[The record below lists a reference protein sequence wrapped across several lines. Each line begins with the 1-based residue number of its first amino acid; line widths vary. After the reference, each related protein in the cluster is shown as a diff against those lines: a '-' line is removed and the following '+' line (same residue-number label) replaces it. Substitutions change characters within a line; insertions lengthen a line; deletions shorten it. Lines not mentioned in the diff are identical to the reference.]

1 MIWVNIK
8 HLSFIFALKDTAGQE
23 QFHAL
28 NPIYYRE
35 AAGKLHCF
43 AASILNLAAIIVYDI
58 TDSGSFSKVET
69 WINELKLVVGDIK
82 IIFIVANKC
91 DREAHRKVTASAG
104 EE

>member
-1 MIWVNIK
+1 MRYCKNEFNERQKKTLNAGYLEKEAYVNHSKIKLMIWVNIK

-43 AASILNLAAIIVYDI
+43 A
-58 TDSGSFSKVET
+58 
-69 WINELKLVVGDIK
+69 
-82 IIFIVANKC
+82 
-91 DREAHRKVTASAG
+91 
-104 EE
+104 